1 MDVRLT
7 WSWDA
12 SEICAPLYEKGDTEM
27 KLNGRLVR
35 VANVTDSER
44 NQMFSLM
51 DTYYEH
57 MDRSAF
63 EADLGEKQWVI
74 LLQDPAHGFV
84 RGFSTQ
90 MMLELVVEDRPIRAL
105 FSGDT
110 IVDHDHWAQNPLAQV
125 WGQFALSLMDDDLS
139 APLYWFLIAKGY
151 KTYRFLP
158 VFFHEFY
165 PRHDGPTPAWA
176 SSVIDALGRHMY
188 PTAYDSGAG
197 IVRADHFGCRLRAKV
212 AEITNQRL
220 RDPQVRFFA
229 EKNPGHT
236 RGDELCCIA
245 PLTRENFTSAAY
257 RVIGS
262 TSALS
267 QCLS

>member
-1 MDVRLT
+1 
-7 WSWDA
+7 
-12 SEICAPLYEKGDTEM
+12 M

-35 VANVTDSER
+35 VANVTDCER

-74 LLQDPAHGFV
+74 MLQDPTRGVV

-90 MMLELVVEDRPIRAL
+90 RVLDVVVEDRPIRAL

-110 IVDHDHWAQNPLAQV
+110 IVDYDHWAQNPLAQV
-125 WGQFALSLMDDDLS
+125 WGQFALSLIDDNPS

-176 SSVIDALGRHMY
+176 SRLIDALGRQMY
-188 PTAYDSGAG
+188 PTTYHSGAG
-197 IVRADHFGCRLRAKV
+197 IVHADRFGCRLRPEVAK
-212 AEITNQRL
+212 ITHQRL
-220 RDPQVRFFA
+220 RNPQVRFFA
-229 EKNPGHT
+229 EKNPGHA

>member
-1 MDVRLT
+1 M
-7 WSWDA
+7 
-12 SEICAPLYEKGDTEM
+12 M
-27 KLNGRLVR
+27 KLNGRLIR
-35 VANVTDSER
+35 VDEVTGSER

-51 DTYYEH
+51 ETYYEYI
-57 MDRSAF
+57 DRPGF
-63 EADLGEKQWVI
+63 EADLDEKQWVI
-74 LLQDPAHGFV
+74 LLQDPSNSFV

-90 MMLELVVEDRPIRAL
+90 RMLNVVVDGRPVRAL

-110 IVDHDHWAQNPLAQV
+110 IIDQEYWAHNPLAQV
-125 WGQFALSLMDDDLS
+125 WGQFALSLIDDDLS